1 MKLRAYKTVNPRRAL
16 RVSLV
21 SDYLDRRTL
30 KKYRT
35 TLDCLSLSPEI
46 YISIFSESH
55 YPVVNID
62 EYFNYIELM
71 GIDLSEYSEAREE
84 SFSVLL
90 GILETNKV
98 GFEKLGFSREVQYI
112 ALFPFF
118 SERYI
123 ILSPFTIKSLIFSSL
138 LNRNFHEILFKFFEG
153 E

>member
-1 MKLRAYKTVNPRRAL
+1 MKLKAYKTVNPRRAL

-30 KKYRT
+30 NKYRK
-35 TLDCLSLSPEI
+35 TLDCVTLSPEI

-71 GIDLSEYSEAREE
+71 GIDLTTISKEREE

-90 GILETNKV
+90 EILETKYGIEYV
-98 GFEKLGFSREVQYI
+98 DFE
-112 ALFPFF
+112 
-118 SERYI
+118 
-123 ILSPFTIKSLIFSSL
+123 
-138 LNRNFHEILFKFFEG
+138 N
-153 E
+153 